1 MAKFSVKDLAINGK
15 KVFVRVDF
23 NVPFDEDMKIT
34 DDTRIRSSLPT
45 IKYIL
50 EQGGIPVIASHLG
63 RPKGKVNPKM
73 SLAPVARR
81 LTELL
86 HRKVIFA
93 PDCIGDE
100 VKKLAEG
107 LKQGDILLLEN
118 TRFHPE
124 EKRNDPDFAKELAS
138 FADLY
143 VNDAFG
149 TAHRAHASVAG
160 VAVYFDKPACGFL
173 MAKEIELLEAVLKKP
188 KRPLLAIMGG
198 AKVSTKIGGIRNLLK
213 IVDHLIIGGGMC
225 FTFFKARGYE
235 IGKSL
240 CEDAFLEEAT
250 VLLNNQKIYL
260 PVDVLV
266 AKEIRK
272 GSPTECVEACNM
284 PADYYGVDI
293 GEKTRKD
300 IAQMVSSVKTI
311 VWNGPMGIFEIDE
324 FTKGT
329 AHVARS
335 VADATTKGVV
345 SIVGGGDT
353 IAALS
358 KYGLPDEVTHVSTG
372 GGATLQ
378 FLEGKKLPGIEALK
392 DKIILKS
399 IIAGNWKMNKDPA
412 ESRSLVRNLLELIS
426 DVKNREV
433 ILIPPFTS
441 LPIVAEVIR
450 NSNVK
455 LGAQNMYWERSGAY
469 TGEISGLFLKSIGC
483 EYVVI
488 GHSERRHIMGETDE
502 MLNKKLKTALEIGLI
517 AIFCVGETEKEKEEG
532 MTEQVISRQL
542 KQGLKDIENE
552 AHKIIFAYEP
562 VWAIGTGKT
571 ATPQQVVDVHKF
583 IRAQLKKKSTILYGG
598 SVKPENID
606 TLMHEQEIEGVLVGG
621 ASLKP
626 ESFARII
633 KFSIT

>member
-23 NVPFDEDMKIT
+23 NVPLDEDMNIT
-34 DDTRIRSSLPT
+34 DDTRVRASLPT

-63 RPKGKVNPKM
+63 RPEGKVNPKM

-93 PDCIGDE
+93 PDCVGDE

-160 VAVYFDKPACGFL
+160 VAVHFDKPACGFL
-173 MAKEIELLEAVLKKP
+173 MAKEIELLETVLKKP

-225 FTFFKARGYE
+225 FTFFKARGCE

-240 CEDAFLEEAT
+240 CEDAFLDEAT

-266 AKEIRK
+266 AKELRK
-272 GSPTECVEACNM
+272 GSPTECVDACNM

-300 IAQMVSSVKTI
+300 IARMVSKVKTI

-335 VADATTKGVV
+335 IADATTKGVV

-378 FLEGKKLPGIEALK
+378 FLEGKKLPGIEVLK

-412 ESRSLVRNLLELIS
+412 ESRFLVQNLLELIG

-455 LGAQNMYWERSGAY
+455 LGAQDMYWERSGAY

-517 AIFCVGETEKEKEEG
+517 AIFCVGETEKEKEQG

-598 SVKPENID
+598 SVKPENVD